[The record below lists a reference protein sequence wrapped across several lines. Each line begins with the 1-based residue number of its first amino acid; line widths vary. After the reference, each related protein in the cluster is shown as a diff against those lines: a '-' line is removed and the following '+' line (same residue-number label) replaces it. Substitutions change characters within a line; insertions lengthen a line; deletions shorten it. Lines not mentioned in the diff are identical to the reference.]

1 MRQAATFLLLAALCL
16 AHESPGPAR
25 GDLAPSGA
33 AAIGVRGEVPAT
45 APGEA
50 AEKVSMSDVLSAV
63 QLLAAEFGGLRS
75 EFGGLR
81 SEFGG
86 LRSEFAGFRS
96 EFAGFRSEFAGFR
109 CEFIAR
115 LDAMVA
121 SQAKLE
127 AAQVENRE
135 SFAEILSSTL
145 TPLSAERVDACAKL
159 SVWHYSYVTSA
170 NRSKACSAFLFTRA
184 PGAAAAVVTAGHCV
198 RSLVNPGV
206 SLVLRGVGA
215 LPTLSCVVWAQLPA
229 ESDAAL
235 LNCTGA
241 GGLAG
246 LAPSLSAGRL
256 SQAVAIAGFSRDS
269 YTGLTSRHLPGE
281 AVALNVDFAHVVG
294 VAGPSIDANGE
305 LCVSSGADDAEFS
318 GARPAGFVDRRVSPG
333 LSGGPVLD
341 LQCGVLGIAHGRL
354 CGAGAFV
361 GLGPVHD
368 FLAEASKV
376 AEVD

>member
-96 EFAGFRSEFAGFR
+96 EVE
-109 CEFIAR
+109 AR
-115 LDAMVA
+115 LDAM
-121 SQAKLE
+121 E

-135 SFAEILSSTL
+135 SFAEILSSTP

-170 NRSKACSAFLFTRA
+170 NRSKACSAFLFTRT

-198 RSLVNPGV
+198 RSFVNPGV
-206 SLVLRGVGA
+206 SLVLRGVSA

-246 LAPSLSAGRL
+246 LAPSLGTGRL

-318 GARPAGFVDRRVSPG
+318 GARPAGFVDRRVTPG

-341 LQCGVLGIAHGRL
+341 LQCGVLGIAHGRS